1 MITKQQADESLA
13 KIHRAD
19 LIDEDPNFIIVDLV
33 TEIMNLKQVLR
44 IRKEMNEE
52 LQEENA
58 DLRRQLLFDEE

>member
-1 MITKQQADESLA
+1 MITKEQADEALA

-19 LIDEDPNFIIVDLV
+19 LIDEDPNFVIVDLV

>member
-33 TEIMNLKQVLR
+33 TEIMNLKQIAQL
-44 IRKEMNEE
+44 RKEMNEE
-52 LQEENA
+52 LQEENT
-58 DLRRQLLFDEE
+58 DLRRQLYLGED

>member
-1 MITKQQADESLA
+1 MITKEQADESLA

>member
-1 MITKQQADESLA
+1 MITKEQADEALA
-13 KIHRAD
+13 KIYRAD
-19 LIDEDPNFIIVDLV
+19 LIDEDPNFVIVDLV

-58 DLRRQLLFDEE
+58 DLRRQLLFDEK